1 MHWKRLGVAGVAVL
15 GAAAGTGGT
24 FGGGELVAF
33 DPQTVTVGESDGQAV
48 VTVARSACERGDF
61 RLHFEAPTTST
72 NQSSAEE
79 DVDYEPVL
87 TSRQWWRCSGESGRR
102 EQVFTVPILDDTEVE
117 EDENVEM
124 RIYASPASTNQTTP
138 MPAVDP
144 DGEIVIRDDD
154 GDPGVQLVARDVR
167 VPEAAGV
174 AKVTV
179 ERRRGDEPDT
189 GAPMS
194 LSWATADGSAKAG
207 ADYTGEAAGALEIP
221 AGESRATVTV
231 PVEADSVVE
240 GEEDLSVR
248 FTWGD
253 REAVA
258 KLTIID
264 TTKRAAAKQAD
275 VIAVPSAALAQS
287 SKGPCLSKRRFTI
300 RLRGLRRGTVT
311 LDGKPLKT
319 RRRGGSL
326 TAQVDLQGR
335 LKGRYA
341 LKVNGR
347 TTRGKAVNQTRTYRT
362 CSPKRRG

>member
-1 MHWKRLGVAGVAVL
+1 MAVL
-15 GAAAGTGGT
+15 GAVAGTGGT
-24 FGGGELVAF
+24 FGSGEQVAF
-33 DPQTVTVGESDGQAV
+33 DPRTVTVGEGDGQAV

-87 TSRQWWRCSGESGRR
+87 ASRQWWRCSGETGRR
-102 EQVFTVPILDDTEVE
+102 EQVFTVPILDDAEVE

-138 MPAVDP
+138 LPAVDL

-154 GDPGVQLVARDVR
+154 GDGGVQLVARDVR

-189 GAPMS
+189 GGPMS
-194 LSWATADGSAKAG
+194 LSWATADGSARSG
-207 ADYTGEAAGALEIP
+207 ADYTGEDAGALEIP
-221 AGESRATVTV
+221 AGESRATVAV
-231 PVEADSVVE
+231 PVKADSVLE
-240 GEEDLSVR
+240 REEVLSVR

-258 KLTIID
+258 KVTIID
-264 TTKRAAAKQAD
+264 TTRRAAAKQAD
-275 VIAVPSAALAQS
+275 VIAVSPAALAKS
-287 SKGPCLSKRRFTI
+287 SKGPCLSKRRFTV
-300 RLRGLRRGTVT
+300 RLRGLRRGRVT

-319 RRRGGSL
+319 RRSGGSL
-326 TAQVDLQGR
+326 TARVDLQGR
-335 LKGRYA
+335 LKGRYT
-341 LKVNGR
+341 LKVSGR
-347 TTRGKAVNQTRTYRT
+347 TARGKTVDQTRTYRT
-362 CSPKRRG
+362 CSPRRRR